1 MSAVYREN
9 AWKSAWL
16 QSAWGLSEQ
25 EGLESNHWE
34 RSAVPERHESK
45 RSGGSSRYER
55 SDLPGG
61 CERKEG
67 RVMMG
72 EWLYSEMVERSP
84 SKNGSAVEA
93 LFCLSDL
100 WRAC

>member
-1 MSAVYREN
+1 
-9 AWKSAWL
+9 
-16 QSAWGLSEQ
+16 
-25 EGLESNHWE
+25 
-34 RSAVPERHESK
+34 
-45 RSGGSSRYER
+45 
-55 SDLPGG
+55 
-61 CERKEG
+61 
-67 RVMMG
+67 MMG